1 MFEPGKPFGLEYH
14 DQIPVDQSSMD
25 ALAIVEP
32 LRVPIESK
40 SSLILGR
47 KGSGKTTIISGLEGR
62 RLLQKRM
69 RISES
74 LYNGDVVLGV
84 KVWQHFHEMVR
95 EVIREFSGGLS
106 VLTDG
111 LVPVEVLEEKWA
123 MVFWEEILSEYWA
136 DYSTNTELYKT
147 AAGQLAAQ
155 ALTRYYNPPYE
166 SDLSVIGARGTVLF
180 QEACNCVLAFM
191 KDSHRGCLMMF
202 DNMEQ
207 YPVRNPA
214 FRAVIAGFLRAV
226 NNFPRQSP
234 GVRIV
239 FCLPEEIEEYVSSA
253 STTRLKDFAS
263 LYRIRWKPIDLLRVA
278 AHRYRS
284 FLKDVDP
291 EFAAEL
297 SEYHLSDAKGR
308 TDRKQVVEL
317 FERLLPAYCEN
328 SCGRRERP
336 LPYIMRHTQLIP
348 RHILLIFN
356 AIASMSHTTTGGW
369 RYFTGEA
376 IAEALALA
384 EREIHEE
391 VLQQYRTLYPK
402 FLSEFSR
409 VLSEL
414 PPIFSN
420 SELASVCNRFSNDIE
435 VPKSSIENSLYQIGV
450 IGKLDDPST
459 KTHAETRDTAAAAP
473 PVPSAELATYLRAY
487 FHFCGEPKV
496 SFNSGSMFCFHPV
509 FSRSLDVLNWRESC
523 RYFIYPAQIDSF
535 GDEDD

>member
-1 MFEPGKPFGLEYH
+1 MFELGKPFGLEYQ

-47 KGSGKTTIISGLEGR
+47 KGSGKTTIIAGLEGR

-84 KVWQHFHEMVR
+84 KVWQHFHEMVKD
-95 EVIREFSGGLS
+95 VVREFSGGLDILS
-106 VLTDG
+106 DG
-111 LVPVEVLEEKWA
+111 LVPVEVLEEKWN
-123 MVFWEEILSEYWA
+123 MVFWEEILSQYWA
-136 DYSTNTELYKT
+136 DYSENTSLYNT
-147 AAGQLAAQ
+147 PSGQAVAQ

-166 SDLSVIGARGTVLF
+166 ADLSNITARGSAIF
-180 QEACNCVLAFM
+180 QEACGAVLTFM
-191 KDSHRGCLMMF
+191 REGHRGCLMMF

-214 FRAVIAGFLRAV
+214 FRAVIGGFLRAV
-226 NNFPRQSP
+226 NNFPRRSP

-284 FLKDVDP
+284 FLEEVDP

-297 SEYHLSDAKGR
+297 AEYHLADAKGR
-308 TDRKQVVEL
+308 TDRKQVVAL
-317 FERLLPAYCEN
+317 FERLLPPYCEN

-356 AIASMSHTTTGGW
+356 AIASLSHTATGGW

-376 IAEALALA
+376 IAEALAIA

-391 VLQQYRTLYPK
+391 VLQQYQTLYPK
-402 FLSEFSR
+402 FLSEFRR

-414 PPIFSN
+414 PPIFSH
-420 SELASVCNRFSNDIE
+420 SQLAVVCNRFSNDVE
-435 VPKSSIENSLYQIGV
+435 VASASIENSLYQIGV
-450 IGKLDDPST
+450 IGKLEDVS
-459 KTHAETRDTAAAAP
+459 ARQLDTTGADN
-473 PVPSAELATYLRAY
+473 SAQSMSSDGMADYLRAY

-509 FSRSLDVLNWRESC
+509 FSHSLDVINWRESC
-523 RYFIYPAQIDSF
+523 RYFIYPAQIDTF
-535 GDEDD
+535 GEDDE